1 MLLILALNIQLSA
14 FSQRTGGL
22 ERAKQFTLEVPT
34 IRTTQV
40 APVDSVN
47 IQAFSTLDTTTVKL
61 GDTSLGKGLDYIG
74 SKAKNVENASLSRLR
89 ARNAFYGTK
98 VDDVVEGGSDILV
111 EPYRK
116 LSKNKE
122 IPGQAHHLNQNAAFK
137 DVIPQNE
144 GLSIKLEGNIR
155 KDIGS
160 PHYKAHE
167 SLEEFFES
175 VTLN

>member
-1 MLLILALNIQLSA
+1 M
-14 FSQRTGGL
+14 
-22 ERAKQFTLEVPT
+22 
-34 IRTTQV
+34 
-40 APVDSVN
+40 
-47 IQAFSTLDTTTVKL
+47 KL

-167 SLEEFFES
+167 SLEEF
-175 VTLN
+175 LD